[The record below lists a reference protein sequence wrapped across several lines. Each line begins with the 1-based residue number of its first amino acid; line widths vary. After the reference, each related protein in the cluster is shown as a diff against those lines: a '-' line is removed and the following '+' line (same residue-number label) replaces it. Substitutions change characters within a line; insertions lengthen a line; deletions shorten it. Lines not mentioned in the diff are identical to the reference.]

1 MLCKGSV
8 LSLTFIIKFF
18 LAIINRFQHFL
29 PLAVFIR
36 PTKSYG

>member
-1 MLCKGSV
+1 MLCKGRV
-8 LSLTFIIKFF
+8 HTFIIKFF